1 MLTATEL
8 ECVRGNR
15 TVFQELSFSVRPGEC
30 LQLTGPNGSGK
41 TSLIRILCGLME
53 PSHGTVSWKKLD
65 IRHLAED
72 YRTCITYLGHRH
84 GIKEE
89 LTPLE
94 NLQIICGLNGTEI
107 SRNHAVR
114 ALEYM
119 GLANRETAFARFL
132 SEGQRRRIALARLV
146 FNSSEIWLL
155 DEVLTALDRD
165 GMESV
170 QALIDGH
177 LARGGMAVVATH
189 HGLGLSQ
196 GRFQRI
202 ELAA

>member
-15 TVFQELSFSVRPGEC
+15 TVFQKLTFSVVPGEC

-53 PSHGTVSWKKLD
+53 PSRGTVSWKGLD
-65 IRHLAED
+65 IRHVAED
-72 YRTCITYLGHRH
+72 YRTCITYLGHKP

-94 NLQIICGLNGTEI
+94 NLQITCGLNGREI
-107 SRNHAVR
+107 SRSRAIC

-119 GLANRETAFARFL
+119 GLTDRESGLSRFL

-146 FNSSEIWLL
+146 FNTSEIWLL
-155 DEVLTALDRD
+155 DEVMTALDRN

-177 LARGGMAVVATH
+177 LSRGGLAIVATH
-189 HGLGLSQ
+189 QDLGLSQ
-196 GRFQRI
+196 GQLQRI